1 MEQAGPPK
9 TRKQLQSLLGAL
21 NYIRELIPKYSREAK
36 VLYQGTREGKWQWTE
51 QMEKARL
58 KLIRNDRVPLC
69 VHVTEQEQEV
79 MLTLSNQDGR
89 GPIAFL
95 THQQEVTMR
104 KFSENGP
111 ERVLASVTKRLLQ
124 LKAIA
129 KEQLIIFFSM
139 AGELARIKK
148 NLVLNQ
154 ATINSQRW
162 DQ

>member
-58 KLIRNDRVPLC
+58 KLIRMALDSGQLERRNDRVPLC

-95 THQQEVTMR
+95 THQQEATMR

-148 NLVLNQ
+148 NLVLN
-154 ATINSQRW
+154 
-162 DQ
+162 